1 MRRWSKYLAWTAF
14 LLLIIAAAAYVFA
27 RVGLKELDGDARD
40 ELGGLYLQTEQGVL
54 SYTREGNSG
63 APAIILVHGFSTPKV
78 CVGAGNTLF
87 AGSGLSG
94 NHLRPFWP
102 WFF

>member
-40 ELGGLYLQTEQGVL
+40 KLGGLYLLTEQGV
-54 SYTREGNSG
+54 
-63 APAIILVHGFSTPKV
+63 
-78 CVGAGNTLF
+78 
-87 AGSGLSG
+87 
-94 NHLRPFWP
+94 
-102 WFF
+102 